1 MAFNYNDP
9 IDITAVN
16 TAVKQHGKTLDA
28 IPRLGADAILKHMTP
43 LQGITDSYTFTK
55 AVLKKVSSKYTGVFK
70 GLKNIG
76 KFVPRTLTVHP
87 IVMEVLDEPE
97 RYRRSYVTEVR
108 GAIEIAKHP
117 FEMWLVQ
124 EILKQASND
133 LLSALAIAKYSAD
146 DSDVDINDS
155 FDAIP
160 TIVEAE
166 KTATNISVANGNMI
180 ATNTFT
186 RANIGDELLK
196 MWRSRND
203 LFRRMKSKLF
213 ISDTLGDLYDDW
225 FADEHPGIHDVGK
238 TADETGQ
245 QFLYGTHGNCEIVR
259 VPNLPEGSQ
268 FVMLTVQENLFYG
281 FDKMS
286 DMRTIKAVPDDY
298 LFKAL
303 GKYVFG
309 TQIGY
314 IGPELFVVNDKPVT
328 PATQSAGGGEEET
341 TYTYTAVTPVGTE
354 NPSTEGWYVKNQ
366 SDEYELT
373 TDTTVQQGTTYYERS

>member
-16 TAVKQHGKTLDA
+16 TAVKKHGKTLDA

-43 LQGITDSYTFTK
+43 LPGITDSYTFTK
-55 AVLKKVSSKYTGVFK
+55 AVLKTVSSKYTGEFK

-76 KFVPRTLTVHP
+76 KFVPRTLTVYP
-87 IVMEVLDEPE
+87 VVMEVLDEPE

-133 LLSALAIAKYSAD
+133 LLGALATAKYSSS
-146 DSDVDINDS
+146 DSDTAITDAFDS
-155 FDAIP
+155 IP
-160 TIVEAE
+160 AIVEAE

-180 ATNTFT
+180 ATATFT

-203 LFRRMKSKLF
+203 IFRRMKSKLF

-245 QFLYGTHGNCEIVR
+245 QFLYGSHGNCEIVR

-286 DMRTIKAVPDDY
+286 DMRTIKAVPHDY
-298 LFKAL
+298 KFKAL

-328 PATQSAGGGEEET
+328 PASSDDDEEE

-373 TDTTVQQGTTYYERS
+373 TDTTVQQGTTYYERSES

>member
-55 AVLKKVSSKYTGVFK
+55 AVMKKVSSKYTGEFK
-70 GLKNIG
+70 GLRNIG
-76 KFVPRTLTVHP
+76 EFVPRTLTVRP
-87 IVMEVLDEPE
+87 IVMEILDEPE

-133 LLSALAIAKYSAD
+133 LLTALATAKYKSSDSATD
-146 DSDVDINDS
+146 ITDAFDS
-155 FDAIP
+155 IP
-160 TIVEAE
+160 AIVEAE
-166 KTATNISVANGNMI
+166 KALATPTISVANDNMF
-180 ATNTFT
+180 ATATFT
-186 RANIGDELLK
+186 RANIGEELLK

-203 LFRRMKSKLF
+203 IFRRMKSKMF

-268 FVMLTVQENLFYG
+268 FVLLTIKENLFYG

-286 DMRTIKAVPDDY
+286 DMRTIKAVPHDY
-298 LFKAL
+298 KFKAL

-328 PATQSAGGGEEET
+328 PVAAGGQGAGGG
-341 TYTYTAVTPVGTE
+341 
-354 NPSTEGWYVKNQ
+354 Q
-366 SDEYELT
+366 
-373 TDTTVQQGTTYYERS
+373 

>member
-55 AVLKKVSSKYTGVFK
+55 AVLKTVSSKYTGEFK
-70 GLKNIG
+70 GLQNIG
-76 KFVPRTLTVHP
+76 KFVPRTLTVYP

-133 LLSALAIAKYSAD
+133 LLGALATAKYSAAD
-146 DSDVDINDS
+146 GDTAITDAFDS
-155 FDAIP
+155 IP
-160 TIVEAE
+160 AIVEAE

-180 ATNTFT
+180 ATATFT

-225 FADEHPGIHDVGK
+225 FADEHPGVHDVGK

-245 QFLYGTHGNCEIVR
+245 QFLYGSHGNCEIVR
-259 VPNLPEGSQ
+259 VPNLPENSQ
-268 FVMLTVQENLFYG
+268 FVMLTVQENVFYG

-286 DMRTIKAVPDDY
+286 DMRTIKAVPHDY
-298 LFKAL
+298 KFKAL

-309 TQIGY
+309 TQLAY

-328 PATQSAGGGEEET
+328 PATQSAGGNTGGET
-341 TYTYTAVTPVGTE
+341 TGGG
-354 NPSTEGWYVKNQ
+354 EG
-366 SDEYELT
+366 
-373 TDTTVQQGTTYYERS
+373 

>member
-166 KTATNISVANGNMI
+166 KTAGNISVANGNMI
-180 ATNTFT
+180 ATETFT

-225 FADEHPGIHDVGK
+225 FADEHPVIHDVGK

-268 FVMLTVQENLFYG
+268 FAMLTIQGNLFYG

-328 PATQSAGGGEEET
+328 PATQPAGGGEEET
-341 TYTYTAVTPVGTE
+341 TYTYTEVTPVGTE

>member
-1 MAFNYNDP
+1 M
-9 IDITAVN
+9 
-16 TAVKQHGKTLDA
+16 
-28 IPRLGADAILKHMTP
+28 
-43 LQGITDSYTFTK
+43 
-55 AVLKKVSSKYTGVFK
+55 
-70 GLKNIG
+70 
-76 KFVPRTLTVHP
+76 
-87 IVMEVLDEPE
+87 
-97 RYRRSYVTEVR
+97 
-108 GAIEIAKHP
+108 
-117 FEMWLVQ
+117 
-124 EILKQASND
+124 
-133 LLSALAIAKYSAD
+133 
-146 DSDVDINDS
+146 
-155 FDAIP
+155 
-160 TIVEAE
+160 EAE

-180 ATNTFT
+180 ATEAFT

-225 FADEHPGIHDVGK
+225 FADEHPGVHDVGK

-245 QFLYGTHGNCEIVR
+245 QFLYGSHGMCEIVR

-286 DMRTIKAVPDDY
+286 DMRTIKAVPHDY
-298 LFKAL
+298 KFKAL

-328 PATQSAGGGEEET
+328 PA
-341 TYTYTAVTPVGTE
+341 
-354 NPSTEGWYVKNQ
+354 
-366 SDEYELT
+366 
-373 TDTTVQQGTTYYERS
+373 